1 MVVQEQPV
9 LLLVSLRQYAAMLPE
24 LSLAV
29 RAEMLTISEVADA
42 GSVKAVIDGAAISLK
57 VAVIV

>member
-1 MVVQEQPV
+1 MQP
-9 LLLVSLRQYAAMLPE
+9 LLLLLSARQYDATLPE

-29 RAEMLTISEVADA
+29 REEMVTISEVADA
-42 GSVKAVIDGAAISLK
+42 GIVKAVIDGAAISLK